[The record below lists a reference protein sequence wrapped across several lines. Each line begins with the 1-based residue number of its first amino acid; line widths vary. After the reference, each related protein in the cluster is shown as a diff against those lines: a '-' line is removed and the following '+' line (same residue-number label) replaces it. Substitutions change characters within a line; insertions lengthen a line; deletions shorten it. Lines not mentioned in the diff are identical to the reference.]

1 MPRNFLAP
9 AAWPG
14 SRSSTVRRRSSRVLP
29 TFELP
34 DRPPSLSALTG
45 IWSMRLDDSAANR
58 TSSLPMLRT
67 SAALVSHSGERAAA
81 FMSESR

>member
-1 MPRNFLAP
+1 M
-9 AAWPG
+9 
-14 SRSSTVRRRSSRVLP
+14 RRRSSRVLP
-29 TFELP
+29 TLEVP

-45 IWSMRLDDSAANR
+45 IWSMRLLLSAAKR

-81 FMSESR
+81 FISESR